1 MSALTGKPQ
10 VTRFPDGQGSH
21 ARRWISD
28 VSELCKARIT
38 LMVLVTTLV
47 GFLFG
52 WHGPLDLLY
61 LFQTLG
67 GTALAA
73 SGAAA
78 LNQVFEVEL
87 DARMRRTRNRP
98 LPGRRMTLDEG
109 LIIGITCSVGGIFWL
124 SFATN
129 LYAGILSA
137 LTIGVYVFVYTPLE
151 KGDDVKY
158 HRGCNPRCSTS
169 GDRLDGCSWSS
180 QLRKLDSVR
189 NPFLVADAPFSVDLL
204 ALSRGL

>member
-1 MSALTGKPQ
+1 
-10 VTRFPDGQGSH
+10 
-21 ARRWISD
+21 
-28 VSELCKARIT
+28 
-38 LMVLVTTLV
+38 MVLVTTLV

-109 LIIGITCSVGGIFWL
+109 LIIGITCSV
-124 SFATN
+124 
-129 LYAGILSA
+129 AGILLAELCDQSLRRCA
-137 LTIGVYVFVYTPLE
+137 ERLDDRCVCLCLYSVE
-151 KGDDVKY
+151 KGDDVKH

-189 NPFLVADAPFSVDLL
+189 NPFLVADAPFPVHLL
-204 ALSRGL
+204 ALPRGL